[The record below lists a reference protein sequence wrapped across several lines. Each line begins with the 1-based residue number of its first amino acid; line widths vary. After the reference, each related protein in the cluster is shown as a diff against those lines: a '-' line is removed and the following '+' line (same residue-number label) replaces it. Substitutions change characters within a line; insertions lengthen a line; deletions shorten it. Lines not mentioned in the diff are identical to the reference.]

1 MDKFNRNRLTFINFG
16 LIFEKALHL
25 KAVKTLTVNFFKI
38 KSSYSNL
45 IAVRLIKKNKSKF
58 MNFDRLKEKLEI
70 LADAAKYDVS
80 CSSSGGSRKNKNGG
94 LGDSSASGICHTYTE
109 DGRCVS
115 LLKILLTNHCIY
127 DCAYCV
133 SRSSNDIKRA
143 AFTVEEVVD
152 LTINFYRRNYIE
164 GLFLSSGI
172 FKNADTTMERL
183 VRVAKKLRLEENF
196 NGYIHLKSIPGASD
210 ELMQEAALY
219 ADRLSI
225 NLEIPTESG
234 LKLLAPEKNREDM
247 LNPMKYIQNGISQYK
262 DERKIFRKVPKF
274 APAGQSTQ
282 MIVGAT
288 NENDLQII
296 KVADH
301 FYKNYS
307 LKRVY
312 YSGYVPVLEDKRLP
326 SLTTEVPMLREN
338 RLYQSDWLMRFYGF
352 KAEEILDPSMPFLD
366 LEIDPKLSWALRHLD
381 QFPVNLQTAEYQ
393 MILRIPG
400 IGVKTAKKIL
410 SARRFQVLNIDHLKK
425 LGAAVNRAKYFIDF
439 NAGNIHLRHLTDIN
453 LRKLLIGGSQSKF
466 QNQFSQQLTL
476 F

>member
-1 MDKFNRNRLTFINFG
+1 MELNLKFSY
-16 LIFEKALHL
+16 
-25 KAVKTLTVNFFKI
+25 VNI
-38 KSSYSNL
+38 ILNTQ
-45 IAVRLIKKNKSKF
+45 
-58 MNFDRLKEKLEI
+58 MNFDRIKEKLEI

-80 CSSSGGSRKNKNGG
+80 CSSSGGKRKNNGG

-127 DCAYCV
+127 DCIYCV
-133 SRSSNDIKRA
+133 SRKSNDIKRA

-152 LTINFYRRNYIE
+152 LTISFYRRNYIE

-172 FKNADTTMERL
+172 FKDADTTMERL
-183 VRVAKKLRLEENF
+183 VRVAKKLRTEHNF
-196 NGYIHLKSIPGASD
+196 NGYIHLKSIPEASD
-210 ELMQEAALY
+210 DLMNEAALY
-219 ADRLSI
+219 ADRLSV

-234 LKLLAPEKNREDM
+234 LKLLAPDKNREDM
-247 LNPMKYIQNGISQYK
+247 LQPMRIVQKGIQQYK
-262 DERKIFRKVPKF
+262 DEKKIIRSTPKF

-301 FYKNYS
+301 FYKNYGM
-307 LKRVY
+307 KRVY
-312 YSGYVPVLEDKRLP
+312 YSGYIPVTVDNRLPAITAEVPV
-326 SLTTEVPMLREN
+326 LREN

-352 KAEEILDPSMPFLD
+352 KADEILDSGMPFLD
-366 LEIDPKLSWALRHLD
+366 LEVDPKLSWALRNLD
-381 QFPVNLQTAEYQ
+381 QFPVNLQTADYK

-400 IGVKTAKKIL
+400 IGVKTAKKIV
-410 SARRFQVLNIDHLKK
+410 SARKFQVLTIDHLKK

-439 NAGNIHLRHLTDIN
+439 TYGNPFLKHLTDLN
-453 LRKLLIGGSQSKF
+453 LRKLIIGGSQSKF

>member
-1 MDKFNRNRLTFINFG
+1 
-16 LIFEKALHL
+16 
-25 KAVKTLTVNFFKI
+25 
-38 KSSYSNL
+38 
-45 IAVRLIKKNKSKF
+45 
-58 MNFDRLKEKLEI
+58 MNFDRVKEKLEI

-80 CSSSGGSRKNKNGG
+80 CSSSGGNRKNKNGG
-94 LGDSSASGICHTYTE
+94 LGDSSASGICHSYTE

-127 DCAYCV
+127 DCIYCV
-133 SRSSNDIKRA
+133 SRKSNDIKRA

-152 LTINFYRRNYIE
+152 LTISFYRRNYIE

-172 FKNADTTMERL
+172 FKDADTTMERL
-183 VRVAKKLRLEENF
+183 VRVAKKLRTEHNF

-210 ELMQEAALY
+210 DLMNEAALY
-219 ADRLSI
+219 ADRLSV

-234 LKLLAPEKNREDM
+234 LKLLAPDKNREDM
-247 LNPMKYIQNGISQYK
+247 LQPMRIVQKGIQQYK
-262 DERKIFRKVPKF
+262 DEKKIIRSVPKF

-288 NENDLQII
+288 QENDLQII

-301 FYKNYS
+301 FYKNYGM
-307 LKRVY
+307 KRVY
-312 YSGYVPVLEDKRLP
+312 YSGYIPVTVDNRLPAITAEVPV
-326 SLTTEVPMLREN
+326 LREN

-352 KAEEILDPSMPFLD
+352 KADEILDPNMPFLD
-366 LEIDPKLSWALRHLD
+366 LEVDPKLSWALRHLD
-381 QFPVNLQTAEYQ
+381 QFPVNLQTADYQ

-410 SARRFQVLNIDHLKK
+410 AARRFQVLNIDHLKK

-439 NAGNIHLRHLTDIN
+439 NAGNIYLRHLTDLN

-466 QNQFSQQLTL
+466 QNHFSQQLTL